1 MKLFLS
7 TDFEGTSG
15 IVAWEQIIEGS
26 AEYEQGRRLL
36 TDEVNAVINGA
47 AEGGATEF
55 VVNDSHH
62 YMRNL
67 HPQDLRGHA
76 TLITGRHKPLYMMEG
91 LDASFDGV
99 CFISYHGSIG
109 AEHAVLSHTYNPGAI
124 WEMPYRIL
132 CNGVQQEG
140 AKLSPALASELF
152 CYVPLHK
159 IRYGVIWEVR
169 INGEVVGESGIN
181 ALVAAHY
188 SVPIIFVS
196 GDAITAQ
203 EAQNIAPHAEK
214 VIVKQSIGRFAASH
228 THPIVACELLHAGAQ
243 RAVYNIG
250 TMRPPEFKQPVSLE
264 VTFLVADMAEMA
276 CWVRG
281 VERVAART
289 IKFSGDSLLDL
300 YRMFVTVVTLTRA
313 LVDR

>member
-36 TDEVNAVINGA
+36 TNEVNAVISGA
-47 AEGGATEF
+47 SEAGATEF

-67 HPQDLRGHA
+67 RPQDLLGRA
-76 TLITGRHKPLYMMEG
+76 TLITGKHKPLYMMEG
-91 LDASFDGV
+91 LDTTFDGI
-99 CFISYHGSIG
+99 CFVSYHGSVG

-124 WEMPYRIL
+124 WE
-132 CNGVQQEG
+132 
-140 AKLSPALASELF
+140 
-152 CYVPLHK
+152 
-159 IRYGVIWEVR
+159 VR
-169 INGEVVGESGIN
+169 INGEIVGESAIN
-181 ALVAAHY
+181 ALIATHFGI
-188 SVPIIFVS
+188 PIILIS
-196 GDAITAQ
+196 GDEVTVQ
-203 EAQNIAPHAEK
+203 EAQSIAPNAEK
-214 VIVKQSIGRFAASH
+214 VVVKQSLGRFAAAH
-228 THPIVACELLHAGAQ
+228 KHPTVACELLRRGAT
-243 RAVYNIG
+243 RAVSNLKK
-250 TMRPPEFKQPVSLE
+250 MHPPEFKRPVSLE

-276 CWVRG
+276 LWVRG
-281 VERVAART
+281 VERVGPRT
-289 IKFSGDSLLDL
+289 IVLSSENLLDL

>member
-47 AEGGATEF
+47 AEAGVTEF

-99 CFISYHGSIG
+99 CFVSYHGSIG

-124 WEMPYRIL
+124 WE
-132 CNGVQQEG
+132 
-140 AKLSPALASELF
+140 
-152 CYVPLHK
+152 
-159 IRYGVIWEVR
+159 VR

-188 SVPIIFVS
+188 GVPIIFVS
-196 GDAITAQ
+196 GDAVTSR
-203 EAQNIAPHAEK
+203 EAQRIAPNAEK
-214 VIVKQSIGRFAASH
+214 VVVKQSLGRFAAANL
-228 THPIVACELLHAGAQ
+228 HPTVACELLQAGATS
-243 RAVYNIG
+243 AVRNLD
-250 TMRPPEFKQPVSLE
+250 MMHPPEFKQPVSLE

-276 CWVRG
+276 LWVRG
-281 VERVAART
+281 VERVGPRTVALAAE
-289 IKFSGDSLLDL
+289 GLLDL